1 MGPAPI
7 IKTDLISIRFGMKIF
22 SLIRKTISVQEFI
35 IITLFKTVTHKINN
49 FLTR

>member
-7 IKTDLISIRFGMKIF
+7 IKTDLISNRFGIKIF

-35 IITLFKTVTHKINN
+35 SITLFKTGNHKINN
-49 FLTR
+49 FLAR